1 MVGAPTS
8 EAQLTYKIALGCIV
22 LVAQGCIVVVG
33 ASGQLRG
40 LVEVDGGSAEV
51 VGLALGA
58 EASAVMVARDVDAE
72 VTVLPELLQVIDTPV
87 EASVIEVAPDVER
100 WALWGGGL

>member
-1 MVGAPTS
+1 M
-8 EAQLTYKIALGCIV
+8 
-22 LVAQGCIVVVG
+22 LVAQGGIVVVG

-40 LVEVDGGSAEV
+40 LVEVEGGSAEV

-58 EASAVMVARDVDAE
+58 EASTVVVSRDVDAE
-72 VTVLPELLQVIDTPV
+72 VTVLPELLQVIDAPV
-87 EASVIEVAPDVER
+87 EASVIEVAPDVKG

>member
-8 EAQLTYKIALGCIV
+8 EAQLTYEIALGCIV
-22 LVAQGCIVVVG
+22 LVAQGGIVVVG
-33 ASGQLRG
+33 ASGQLRR
-40 LVEVDGGSAEV
+40 LVEVEGGSAEV

-58 EASAVMVARDVDAE
+58 ETSAVMVARDVDAE
-72 VTVLPELLQVIDTPV
+72 VAVLPELLQVIDTPV
-87 EASVIEVAPDVER
+87 EASVIEVAPDVEG

>member
-1 MVGAPTS
+1 M
-8 EAQLTYKIALGCIV
+8 
-22 LVAQGCIVVVG
+22 LVAHGGIVVVG

-40 LVEVDGGSAEV
+40 LVEVEGCSAEV

-58 EASAVMVARDVDAE
+58 ETSPVMVARDVDAE
-72 VTVLPELLQVIDTPV
+72 VTVLPELLQVIDAPV

>member
-1 MVGAPTS
+1 MVGAPIS
-8 EAQLTYKIALGCIV
+8 EAQLTYEIALGRIV
-22 LVAQGCIVVVG
+22 LVAQGGIVVVG

-40 LVEVDGGSAEV
+40 LVEVERGSAEV

-58 EASAVMVARDVDAE
+58 EVSAVMVARDVDAE
-72 VTVLPELLQVIDTPV
+72 VAVLPELLQVIDAPV
-87 EASVIEVAPDVER
+87 EASIIEVAPDVER

>member
-1 MVGAPTS
+1 M
-8 EAQLTYKIALGCIV
+8 
-22 LVAQGCIVVVG
+22 LVAQGGIVVVG

-40 LVEVDGGSAEV
+40 LVEVEGCSAEV

-58 EASAVMVARDVDAE
+58 ETSAVMVARDVDAE
-72 VTVLPELLQVIDTPV
+72 VTVLPELLQVIDAPV
-87 EASVIEVAPDVER
+87 EASVIEVAPDVKG